1 MNTFTGI
8 GNLGADP
15 ELRQTPSG
23 RAVTN
28 FNLAIDRRY
37 YTGQGEERR
46 LIRETDWVPVVVWNG
61 LAETS
66 AQYLQKGSK
75 ICVEGSIRPR
85 QYTDRNGVQHNTFE
99 IVAKHIHFL
108 DRIKSTEE
116 ASLPVDGGEFASME
130 SEMQNMAAA
139 PLEESAPLASL

>member
-28 FNLAIDRRY
+28 FNLAIDRLF
-37 YTGQGEERR
+37 YTGQGEERS

-61 LAETS
+61 LAETC

-85 QYTDRNGVQHNTFE
+85 QYTDRNGVVHNTFE
-99 IVAKHIHFL
+99 IVAKSVHFL
-108 DRIKSTEE
+108 DRIRSTSDGVAADLSDANIPSME
-116 ASLPVDGGEFASME
+116 AEMASMG
-130 SEMQNMAAA
+130 
-139 PLEESAPLASL
+139 

>member
-15 ELRQTPSG
+15 ELRNTPSG

-37 YTGQGEERR
+37 YTGQGEQRR
-46 LIRETDWVPVVVWNG
+46 LVRETDWVPVVVWNG

-116 ASLPVDGGEFASME
+116 AGVAPETTEFASME
-130 SEMQNMAAA
+130 AEMVAMAAGGPTA
-139 PLEESAPLASL
+139 NTSSTPA

>member
-1 MNTFTGI
+1 MNSFTGI

-37 YTGQGEERR
+37 YTGQGDDRR
-46 LIRETDWVPVVVWNG
+46 LVRETDWIPVVVWNG
-61 LAETS
+61 LAETC

-85 QYTDRNGVQHNTFE
+85 QYADRNQVQHNTFE
-99 IVAKHIHFL
+99 IVASKIHFL
-108 DRIKSTEE
+108 DRIRSTEDSVGNTE
-116 ASLPVDGGEFASME
+116 GVNAV
-130 SEMQNMAAA
+130 EMAVQG
-139 PLEESAPLASL
+139 LAEQVSQL

>member
-15 ELRQTPSG
+15 ELRNTPSG

-37 YTGQGEERR
+37 YTGQGEQRR
-46 LIRETDWVPVVVWNG
+46 LVRETDWVPVVVWNG

-116 ASLPVDGGEFASME
+116 AGATPETTEFASME
-130 SEMQNMAAA
+130 AEMVAMAAGGPA
-139 PLEESAPLASL
+139 LNTSSTPA

>member
-37 YTGQGEERR
+37 YTGQGEDRR
-46 LIRETDWVPVVVWNG
+46 LIRETDWVRFDLDSTRIGMVSSTIRLRLLPSTSISWTESSLLRK
-61 LAETS
+61 LA
-66 AQYLQKGSK
+66 
-75 ICVEGSIRPR
+75 
-85 QYTDRNGVQHNTFE
+85 
-99 IVAKHIHFL
+99 FL
-108 DRIKSTEE
+108 
-116 ASLPVDGGEFASME
+116 
-130 SEMQNMAAA
+130 
-139 PLEESAPLASL
+139 